1 MIRLLSYNIRF
12 GGTGREA
19 PLAEV
24 IREANPDVVVFQEAS
39 DPRVVA
45 RLALATGLGTW
56 GAQPGY
62 STGFMSR
69 VPVAEYT
76 WRHPAGARHPV
87 LDLLLGDRETRIFG
101 LHLSARFSKWSERR
115 RRREIGALLDGIREQ
130 EHGFHVLVGDFNA
143 LAPGE
148 RLEAWRMPAWIQAL
162 VWVSGRDIARDT
174 IQAMLDAG
182 YVDMYRA
189 LHPKEPGHSF
199 PTWGAHVR
207 LDYVFTPAAYAQR
220 VVECD
225 VGIGYKAAAA
235 ASDHYPLL
243 SVLDVG

>member
-1 MIRLLSYNIRF
+1 MLRLLSYNIRF
-12 GGTGREA
+12 GGTGREG

-24 IREANPDVVVFQEAS
+24 IRAAEPDVVVFQEAS

-45 RLALATGLGTW
+45 RLAQETGLGVW
-56 GAQPGY
+56 GAQPRY

-69 VPVAEYT
+69 VPISHYT
-76 WRHPAGARHPV
+76 WHHPPATRHAFLELV
-87 LDLLLGDRETRIFG
+87 LADGVSRIFG
-101 LHLSARFSKWSERR
+101 LHLSARFSKWSERQ
-115 RRREIGALLDGIREQ
+115 RRREIGLLLDGIREY
-130 EHGFHVLVGDFNA
+130 HDGFHVIVGDFNA

-148 RLEAWRMPAWIQAL
+148 RLEPWRMPRWIQAL
-162 VWVSGRDIARDT
+162 IWVSGRDIARDT

-182 YVDMYRA
+182 YVDAYRT
-189 LHPKEPGHSF
+189 LHPNDVGHTF

-207 LDYVFTPAAYAQR
+207 LDYLFTPAVFAPR
-220 VVECD
+220 VLSCE
-225 VGIGYKAAAA
+225 VGTGFEAAPA

>member
-1 MIRLLSYNIRF
+1 MLRLLSYNIRF
-12 GGTGREA
+12 GGTGREE

-24 IREANPDVVVFQEAS
+24 IREADPDVVVFQEAS

-69 VPVAEYT
+69 MPVASYT
-76 WRHPAGARHPV
+76 WRHPTGARHPV
-87 LDLLLGDRETRIFG
+87 LELVLADGTTRIFG

-115 RRREIGALLDGIREQ
+115 RHREIRALLEGIREH
-130 EHGFHVLVGDFNA
+130 EHGFHVIVGDFNA

-182 YVDMYRA
+182 YVDVYRA
-189 LHPKEPGHSF
+189 LHPTEAGHSF

-207 LDYVFTPAAYAQR
+207 LDYVFTPAAFAKR
-220 VVECD
+220 VTECI
-225 VGIGYKAAAA
+225 VGTELKAAAA

-243 SVLDVG
+243 SLLDVG

>member
-1 MIRLLSYNIRF
+1 MLRLLSYNIRF
-12 GGTGREA
+12 GGTGREE
-19 PLAEV
+19 PLAGV

-69 VPVAEYT
+69 VPVARYT
-76 WRHPAGARHPV
+76 WRHPEGARHPV
-87 LDLLLGDRETRIFG
+87 LDLVLGDGETRIFG

-115 RRREIGALLDGIREQ
+115 RRREIGALLDGIHEH

-189 LHPKEPGHSF
+189 LHPTEPGHSF

-207 LDYVFTPAAYAQR
+207 LDYVFTPAQYAKR

-225 VGIGYKAAAA
+225 VGLEYESAAA